1 MKLHHRPW
9 AAVLMAAAI
18 LVSGLGS
25 GAAEAQR
32 PSVTKPLGAVTFEG
46 APIEQTDGDVVV
58 PALNDLAPDAMLDLF
73 VRLDAPSLYQV
84 LDQVKAN
91 TAGLQDT
98 SEPMGLDA
106 ISSIHATLTRGQEP
120 VIQALQAAGGQV
132 VERLQTTSNA
142 LHVRIRRDQLAT
154 LATVPGIRSMGRM
167 PTFQVQ
173 LKDARPHIGATR
185 VAEELGFTGKGVTIA
200 VIDTGIDYMHA
211 ALGGKGIK
219 AERDA
224 DDDTKIEPGSFP
236 TTKVVGGWD
245 FVGFLYDAGNAANSM
260 PNPDPD
266 PIDDGGH
273 GSHVAGIAAS
283 MGGGKVDK
291 GMAPD
296 AKLVALKVFG
306 ASGSTNITAGAM
318 EWVANHNI
326 FLGQDKPDLVP
337 GTRPSTKIN
346 VINMSLGAGFGGGTK
361 DYEEVVNSLIDHDV
375 TVVSSAGNSGP
386 TPFIVGSPSA
396 TQRVLSVANS
406 VAPGEEALA
415 LKVNWTADGSAKEE
429 TYDALEGAEW
439 MASLASTGV
448 RKADLAWYG
457 LACSDAMGEPSPPE
471 QDVTEKIALIQ
482 RGTCPFY
489 DKMVNAAKKGAIAVV
504 IFSDPRPKTVMGC
517 LAPSP
522 CDTKVD
528 IPGVMIDE
536 DKGLALKDL
545 LTGGTAVMATMDPA
559 SMMEQTWLTDTMD
572 DSSSRGP
579 GRFYAHI
586 KPQIT
591 APGHN
596 IFSVANGTGT
606 EGVSFSGTSMSG
618 PAVAGV
624 TALLWERNNTQNLG
638 LKADDIAALAMN
650 YANPVIHRTRNDTGP
665 LEGVTRQGAGL
676 AQAYQSA
683 VAHTLVRSEN
693 GLAEL
698 SFGVTHVM
706 GSNATEKTI
715 TLRVKNLSDKAATYK
730 LDYSFAFPE
739 QDADA
744 GVSLSMDPDMVTVA
758 GNQTEDVEVT
768 LTADP
773 AAVKEWDVYGAA
785 PIMPEDRFQDQE
797 VDGYVHLTE
806 VDAAGMPVAKGDVVG
821 VPFQT
826 LPMRH
831 SCTTA
836 DSLDAVYLGQTQ
848 DQAIAMEWANECNNA
863 GRTETFWALGQDEEE
878 SADGDFPATLDV
890 AAVGVR
896 YGDRAFADGSASP
909 VLNFGVATFKSSF
922 LAIDSRVSVF
932 IDADKDGTFDFV
944 VFRLGQGVNALN
956 VFAPAATG
964 SDGLPTPIPDQAQ
977 WLVFSDVAFQ
987 SVNYN
992 VEDLFANLAIPL
1004 DLIGA
1009 DVSFD
1014 GSFSFDFAVQVA
1026 DDMNDFTSEKMTT
1039 PVSDWAPSNVKDGG
1053 RFHFDQA
1060 RLDCVKLMSG
1070 ETDWMAID
1078 ATADLEESKGK
1089 AQAEL
1094 SWICEPIAT
1103 DAEPMDLGILT
1114 HYINNA
1120 PGIDWDLRDIIL
1132 GREPN
1137 PTIYLPLVVPN
1148 HDLTSPVEPTPEP
1161 TPTP

>member
-1 MKLHHRPW
+1 
-9 AAVLMAAAI
+9 MAAAI

-32 PSVTKPLGAVTFEG
+32 PSVAKPLGAVTFEG
-46 APIEQTDGDVVV
+46 APLSQTDGDVVV
-58 PALNDLAPDAMLDLF
+58 PALKDLAPDAMLDLLI
-73 VRLDAPSLYQV
+73 RLDAPSLYQV

-98 SEPMGLDA
+98 SEPLGLDA
-106 ISSIHATLTRGQEP
+106 ISSIHATLTRGQDP
-120 VIQALQAAGGQV
+120 VIQAVQAAGGQV
-132 VERLQTTSNA
+132 IERLQTTSNA
-142 LHVRIRRDQLAT
+142 LHVQIRRDRLAT
-154 LATVPGIRSMGRM
+154 LATIPGIRSMGRM

-200 VIDTGIDYMHA
+200 IIDTGIDYMHA

-224 DDDTKIEPGSFP
+224 DDDTVIEPGSFP
-236 TTKVVGGWD
+236 TAKVVGGWD
-245 FVGFLYDAGNAANSM
+245 FAGFLYDAGNAANST
-260 PNPDPD
+260 PKPDPD

-273 GSHVAGIAAS
+273 GSHVAGISAS

-296 AKLVALKVFG
+296 AKLVSLKVFG
-306 ASGSTNITAGAM
+306 AGGSTNITTAAM
-318 EWVANHNI
+318 EWVANHNL
-326 FLGQDKPDLVP
+326 FLGQDKPGLVP

-346 VINMSLGAGFGGGTK
+346 VINMSLGAGFGGTTK
-361 DYEEVVNSLIDHDV
+361 DYEEVVDSLIAHDV
-375 TVVSSAGNSGP
+375 TVVASAGNSGP
-386 TPFIVGSPSA
+386 TPFIVGAPSS

-429 TYDALEGAEW
+429 VYDALEGAEW

-471 QDVTEKIALIQ
+471 QDVTEKIALIA

-489 DKMVNAAKKGAIAVV
+489 DKLVNAAKKGAIAAVV
-504 IFSDPRPKTVMGC
+504 FSDARPKTVMGC
-517 LAPSP
+517 GAPSP

-528 IPGVMIDE
+528 IPGVMIDL
-536 DKGLALKDL
+536 DKGTALKDL

-559 SMMEQTWLTDTMD
+559 SSVEQTWLTDTMD

-683 VAHTLVRSEN
+683 VAHTLVRSEP

-715 TLRVKNLSDKAATYK
+715 TL
-730 LDYSFAFPE
+730 
-739 QDADA
+739 
-744 GVSLSMDPDMVTVA
+744 
-758 GNQTEDVEVT
+758 DVEPSDSIVSMQELSCSTTNLLSSSSSFFWASISVFTSCSIVFFAPSRILLASPSAAASGSST
-768 LTADP
+768 LSPSSVRSPRRSRRVSARRSRRASST
-773 AAVKEWDVYGAA
+773 AA
-785 PIMPEDRFQDQE
+785 PCKLRRNFPIRF
-797 VDGYVHLTE
+797 
-806 VDAAGMPVAKGDVVG
+806 
-821 VPFQT
+821 
-826 LPMRH
+826 
-831 SCTTA
+831 
-836 DSLDAVYLGQTQ
+836 
-848 DQAIAMEWANECNNA
+848 
-863 GRTETFWALGQDEEE
+863 
-878 SADGDFPATLDV
+878 
-890 AAVGVR
+890 
-896 YGDRAFADGSASP
+896 
-909 VLNFGVATFKSSF
+909 
-922 LAIDSRVSVF
+922 
-932 IDADKDGTFDFV
+932 
-944 VFRLGQGVNALN
+944 
-956 VFAPAATG
+956 
-964 SDGLPTPIPDQAQ
+964 
-977 WLVFSDVAFQ
+977 
-987 SVNYN
+987 
-992 VEDLFANLAIPL
+992 
-1004 DLIGA
+1004 
-1009 DVSFD
+1009 
-1014 GSFSFDFAVQVA
+1014 
-1026 DDMNDFTSEKMTT
+1026 
-1039 PVSDWAPSNVKDGG
+1039 
-1053 RFHFDQA
+1053 
-1060 RLDCVKLMSG
+1060 
-1070 ETDWMAID
+1070 
-1078 ATADLEESKGK
+1078 
-1089 AQAEL
+1089 
-1094 SWICEPIAT
+1094 
-1103 DAEPMDLGILT
+1103 
-1114 HYINNA
+1114 
-1120 PGIDWDLRDIIL
+1120 
-1132 GREPN
+1132 
-1137 PTIYLPLVVPN
+1137 
-1148 HDLTSPVEPTPEP
+1148 
-1161 TPTP
+1161 